1 MSFKALMYR
10 LRCKHESA
18 ELEKLEKQRREFRL
32 FNDPVVIEDAMI
44 RKVKAILKNL
54 DNEQKQVESGS
65 FLTSFLHTRV
75 SRGCDLHGLGD
86 TMGAPLWVS
95 ESLPGRASSSLS
107 GVGRK
112 CLAPEDLL
120 CVSED
125 YLDPRGYKPGG
136 IKK

>member
-1 MSFKALMYR
+1 MSFNALMYR

-18 ELEKLEKQRREFRL
+18 ELEKLEKQRRDFRL

-75 SRGCDLHGLGD
+75 SRGCDLHSLGD
-86 TMGAPLWVS
+86 TMGAPLYVS
-95 ESLPGRASSSLS
+95 ESLPGQASSFSS
-107 GVGRK
+107 SAGRPYIS
-112 CLAPEDLL
+112 PEDVL
-120 CVSED
+120 CAGEAT
-125 YLDPRGYKPGG
+125 
-136 IKK
+136 